1 MQLDKPIN
9 RVIAI
14 GAISILTLGL
24 VGLMSDLQSAGNL
37 SIAAL
42 VLIVL
47 PGKKDTFFR
56 GNDRK
61 RLTAGIAQISLAANA
76 EALLQ
81 PSHEHQD
88 DQNEQYNSQASAW
101 AIAPI
106 AAVTPSG
113 QSAENKKDHEN

>member
-9 RVIAI
+9 RVMAI
-14 GAISILTLGL
+14 GANNVLTLGL
-24 VGLMSDLQSAGNL
+24 VRLMSDLQSAGNL
-37 SIAAL
+37 GMAAIL
-42 VLIVL
+42 LLGKRTRSSGATTASDL
-47 PGKKDTFFR
+47 PPG
-56 GNDRK
+56 
-61 RLTAGIAQISLAANA
+61 LHISLAANA

-106 AAVTPSG
+106 AAVAPSG

>member
-1 MQLDKPIN
+1 
-9 RVIAI
+9 
-14 GAISILTLGL
+14 
-24 VGLMSDLQSAGNL
+24 MSDLQSAGNL

-61 RLTAGIAQISLAANA
+61 RLTAGIPQMTVAADA

-88 DQNEQYNSQASAW
+88 DHDDQDNSQASAW
-101 AIAPI
+101 AIPPI
-106 AAVTPSG
+106 AAVAPSG
-113 QSAENKKDHEN
+113 